1 MTIIELLDYIKTK
14 DHRAYV
20 KTVIDILD
28 KINFDG
34 IELLDWEVV
43 VLKEKLEL
51 RQKELWMPNSI
62 RIQTFFNR
70 EI

>member
-1 MTIIELLDYIKTK
+1 MTIIETLDYLKRK
-14 DHRAYV
+14 DQRMYV
-20 KTVIDILD
+20 ETIIDILD

-34 IELLDWEVV
+34 IELLDLELV
-43 VLKEKLEL
+43 VLKQKLEL
-51 RQKELWMPNSI
+51 RQKELWMPNSV